1 MPSTELTKE
10 LHKEMLLLLK
20 RFDELCTAN
29 DIKYSLHAGTLLGAV
44 REKGFIPW
52 DDDID
57 VTVTR
62 DNSAGYICESIDSVL
77 EQTYAEWE
85 LWVVDDGSTD
95 NTAEVVKKFKDR
107 RIHYVKQATN
117 KGVAAARNLGI
128 EKSQGRFLAFLDS
141 DDIWLPEKLEKQL
154 AFINRKKCGMSY
166 TEYRQFVNH
175 PDVAG
180 KLIRTRDS
188 VDYQVLLKGNDIGC
202 LTVIIDRWQHPRIVM
217 PPYRHEDLA
226 RYRKSYKSLSSNKWN
241 SMRWTWNV
249 YRKHQKLS
257 VLKSGYYMAHYVVNG
272 LRKHY

>member
-1 MPSTELTKE
+1 MLMYTPKKKNKFIGNLVSIIMPA
-10 LHKEMLLLLK
+10 
-20 RFDELCTAN
+20 F
-29 DIKYSLHAGTLLGAV
+29 
-44 REKGFIPW
+44 
-52 DDDID
+52 
-57 VTVTR
+57 
-62 DNSAGYICESIDSVL
+62 NSAGYIRESIDSVL
-77 EQTYAEWE
+77 AQTYTDWE

-128 EKSQGRFLAFLDS
+128 ARSRGRFLAFLDS

-154 AFINRKKCGMSY
+154 AFMNGKKCGMSY

-217 PPYRHEDLA
+217 PPYRHEDYLTWLGILSGGGTAYSLHEDLA
-226 RYRKSYKSLSSNKWN
+226 RYRKSDKSLSSNKWN
-241 SMRWTWNV
+241 SMKWTWNV